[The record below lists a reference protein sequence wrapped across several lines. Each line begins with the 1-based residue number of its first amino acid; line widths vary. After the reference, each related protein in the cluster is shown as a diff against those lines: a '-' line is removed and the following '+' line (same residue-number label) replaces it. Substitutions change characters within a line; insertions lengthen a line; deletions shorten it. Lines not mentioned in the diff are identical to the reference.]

1 MLWKHRNA
9 CVFEGMTP
17 SVASIMREIKDE
29 HNLWCLAGAKN
40 LQGLRLAGAL

>member
-1 MLWKHRNA
+1 MLWKQRNA

-29 HNLWCLAGAKN
+29 HNLWCLAGAKR
-40 LQGLRLAGAL
+40 LQGLGLAGAL